1 MCRNDDCNKLWTFDV
16 MMMWNGEVVEP
27 TTRFLDIETDM
38 GLSGSKKKKKKKVE
52 VNKYERTIR
61 MAELLM
67 LVNHLGNRFTKD
79 TEAWKYFSSMDEQ
92 NRAVRRTQK
101 IHHHIIHTNMYTSGV
116 RLV

>member
-1 MCRNDDCNKLWTFDV
+1 MSWRNGKSVPFGLCIHSHSDFSLKRSEEDSGKDT
-16 MMMWNGEVVEP
+16 
-27 TTRFLDIETDM
+27 M